1 MTKKKRSKS
10 TAENTIRNVRR
21 NSRRRSHQSCGHFD
35 DIKAKWRYGFWG
47 DTTLSNMKNMPQ
59 IDLILLDL
67 MPPRQVS
74 GYDVFDA
81 LRQLPEFQDVPVVAV
96 TASDPDVEMN
106 KARQKGLNGYISKP
120 INRRLFPQ
128 QVKAVLDGEEV
139 WGDDF

>member
-1 MTKKKRSKS
+1 MLLQNKHIFIVEDDPTNRAVIS
-10 TAENTIRNVRR
+10 TMLKQQGAVV
-21 NSRRRSHQSCGHFD
+21 SFD
-35 DIKAKWRYGFWG
+35 NWG
-47 DTTLSNMKNMPQ
+47 DTTLSKMKNMPE
-59 IDLILLDL
+59 IDLVLLDL
-67 MPPRQVS
+67 MLPRQVS

-81 LRQLPEFQDVPVVAV
+81 FRQIPEFQNIPVVVV

-120 INRRLFPQ
+120 INRRRFPQ